1 MIASRRLR
9 LQAMAQNGAFAVLM
23 VAAAVLIAVLA
34 GRHPREW
41 DVTQNAR
48 NTLSQGSVQLL
59 QGMEGPVKITAYASL
74 QDPTLGDIRKRIS
87 DFLDRYRRV
96 KRDITLEFI
105 DPREQPKAVTAANI
119 RVNGEMVVEYQGRSE
134 HLTALDEQAL
144 TSLLTRL
151 ARGAERQV
159 LFLDGHGERKPD
171 GIANHDLGEFGK
183 RLAQKGLRALPL
195 SLAAV
200 PDVPSNAALLVIASP
215 QADLLPVEVAR
226 VRKWVDNGGNL
237 FWMIDQEPLRGLQPL
252 ADSLGLRL
260 SPGVVVDPAANELKA
275 SATLAIS
282 SAYPRH
288 ALTRGFAFNTAFP
301 LARRIAFD
309 ETNTVWRFSP
319 VVEVAQTGWVETGA
333 LDDSVGF
340 DRNRDTPGPVTVLA
354 ALERDVNGKPQ
365 RVVVAGSGHFL
376 ANTYAGLLGNLDLGV
391 NVVNWLSGDDNLVAL
406 QPRSRVD
413 GDVKPSRSWLAFIAI
428 ASLVAVP
435 LAFLFTGG
443 MIWWR
448 RRRA

>member
-1 MIASRRLR
+1 
-9 LQAMAQNGAFAVLM
+9 MAQNGAFAVLM

>member
-1 MIASRRLR
+1 VIASRRHR
-9 LQAMAQNGAFAVLM
+9 LQAMVQNGAFAVLM
-23 VAAAVLIAVLA
+23 VAAALLIAVLA
-34 GRHPREW
+34 GRNPKQW
-41 DVTQNAR
+41 DITQNAR
-48 NTLSQGSVQLL
+48 NSLSQGSVQLL
-59 QGMEGPVKITAYASL
+59 ASLKEPVKITAYASL

-87 DFLDRYRRV
+87 DFIDRYRRV
-96 KRDITLEFI
+96 KADISLDFI
-105 DPREQPKAVTAANI
+105 DPREQPKAASAANI

-144 TSLLTRL
+144 TTLLTRL

-171 GIANHDLGEFGK
+171 GGANHDLGEFGK
-183 RLAQKGLRALPL
+183 RLAQKELRPLPF
-195 SLAAV
+195 SLATV
-200 PDVPSNAALLVIASP
+200 PDVPANAALLVIASP
-215 QADLLPVEVAR
+215 LLDLLPVEVAR
-226 VRKWVDNGGNL
+226 IRKWIEGGGNL
-237 FWMIDQEPLRGLQPL
+237 FWMIDQEPLRGLQPV
-252 ADSLGLRL
+252 ADFLGLQL

-275 SATLAIS
+275 SATLSIA

-288 ALTRGFAFNTAFP
+288 ALTRGFSLSTAFP

-309 ETNTVWRFSP
+309 DANTVWRFSP
-319 VVEVAQTGWVETGA
+319 LVEVAQTGWVETGA
-333 LDDSVGF
+333 LDDRVGF
-340 DRNRDTPGPVTVLA
+340 DRNRDTPGPVTVMA
-354 ALERDVNGKPQ
+354 ALERDLNGKTQ

-391 NVVNWLSGDDNLVAL
+391 NVVNWLSGDDSLVTL

-413 GDVKPSRSWLAFIAI
+413 GDVKPSRAWLTFIAI
-428 ASLVAVP
+428 TSLLAVP

-443 MIWWR
+443 MIWWQ